1 MQRQQAAGSSSSSN
15 IMNCVD
21 NFHIIFGLSSSS
33 RLKWFWV
40 LLLCFSYMCFCFICY
55 SFFYR
60 FFFSFIFFF
69 LFSFIRFFMC
79 GFSVFVHFHM
89 CLFVVEKRKLVYPQ
103 AWSRRW
109 KRFIRRYQ
117 SSFHS
122 MTMLRGPIPSAPE
135 GLSMSLPKIKYD
147 LRDSERK

>member
-1 MQRQQAAGSSSSSN
+1 MDWARALGWN
-15 IMNCVD
+15 DFEYCCYVFLICVFVSFVIPFFLSVFLF
-21 NFHIIFGLSSSS
+21 FH
-33 RLKWFWV
+33 
-40 LLLCFSYMCFCFICY
+40 
-55 SFFYR
+55 
-60 FFFSFIFFF
+60 FFF